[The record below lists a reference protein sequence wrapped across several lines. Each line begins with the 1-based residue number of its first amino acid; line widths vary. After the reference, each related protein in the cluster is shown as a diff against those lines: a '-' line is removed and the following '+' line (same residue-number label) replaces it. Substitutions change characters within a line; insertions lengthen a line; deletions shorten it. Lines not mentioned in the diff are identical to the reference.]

1 MEIVYKHLGIAV
13 RTSSL
18 PSLEKTETS
27 QGLLLWKEAD
37 GLPEREV
44 WEVLITQTWTWVDIK
59 FQLEHSA
66 PPLSAGEPLQLQ
78 RCSSTASFNSFMMY
92 QENHLS
98 QLEFQSP
105 SGTLKSFWLI
115 RVSSNLCTRTQHTN
129 RFQEKI
135 MSQLQPHPHT
145 INHINY
151 FIQSGSNSQTEV
163 SGTLKDAYLNSQ
175 RQGEE
180 TVFNNVDLYQCCFFL
195 VLQFKNLWCS
205 HCVQWRGF
213 LFLLF
218 FCRFWNVCRSHRA
231 WCPCFFQ
238 EHCPPYCL

>member
-1 MEIVYKHLGIAV
+1 
-13 RTSSL
+13 
-18 PSLEKTETS
+18 
-27 QGLLLWKEAD
+27 
-37 GLPEREV
+37 
-44 WEVLITQTWTWVDIK
+44 
-59 FQLEHSA
+59 
-66 PPLSAGEPLQLQ
+66 
-78 RCSSTASFNSFMMY
+78 MMY

-163 SGTLKDAYLNSQ
+163 SGTPKDAYLNSQ

-218 FCRFWNVCRSHRA
+218 FADFGMSAEVTEHGVPVSSKYTVPLTVYS
-231 WCPCFFQ
+231 CPLLSSGRG
-238 EHCPPYCL
+238 PRTMPRWLLNISKDRDAISRGT